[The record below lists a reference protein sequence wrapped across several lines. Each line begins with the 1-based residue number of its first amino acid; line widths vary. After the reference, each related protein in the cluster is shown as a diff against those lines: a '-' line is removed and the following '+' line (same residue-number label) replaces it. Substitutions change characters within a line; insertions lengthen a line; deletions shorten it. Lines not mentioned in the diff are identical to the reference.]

1 MFTQIVV
8 NTCLVL
14 VGVLTVLYLY
24 IRRQFTYWER
34 LGVPYVKP
42 DSFLGN
48 FGDSFTKKRP
58 MSEILIEVYDKSSGK
73 GFTGVWNFFS
83 PTLFLA
89 NPEVLRDIMI
99 KNFDAWTDRGLPSN
113 PESDPLSQHVAAL
126 DGKMWK
132 DVRTKLTP
140 TFTSAKLKHMHYLLL
155 ECGKDLEKY
164 LESLVSKNE
173 AIEARE
179 VSAKFTTDVIGSC
192 AFGIQM
198 NSLSDEDA
206 AFRNMGKK
214 MLNVTIGQRF
224 AILVLLSS
232 PWLFKKLKLSL
243 TPRDVEEF
251 FLRITR
257 EAFEYREKN
266 NVQRHDF
273 IDLLR
278 NLKNVDQSLGEGE
291 TVFDDKLLTAQAFVF
306 FGAGFETSST
316 TIGYA
321 LHELAVNQ
329 DMQDRLRKELREMKA
344 ANKGEITWDGLQGMK
359 YLDMIFQETLRK
371 YPVVPQISRVSVK
384 PYQLPGTNVVLPSGS
399 RCIIPIYAF
408 HHDPQFFPNPEIF
421 DPKRFTD
428 EAKAQRRPFTFIP
441 FGGGPRN
448 CIGSRF
454 AEQQTK
460 IGIVSAIDKFKLSL
474 CEKSQNPIQYKKGAH
489 FLHADIGVWIKVSR
503 IGADNK

>member
-58 MSEILIEVYDKSSGK
+58 MSEMLIEVYDKSSGK

-83 PTLFLA
+83 PALFLA
-89 NPEVLRDIMI
+89 NPEVLCDIMI
-99 KNFDAWTDRGLPSN
+99 KNFDAWTDRGVPKN

-140 TFTSAKLKHMHYLLL
+140 TFTSAKLKHMHHLLL

-179 VSAKFTTDVIGSC
+179 VSAKFATDVIGSC

-214 MLNVTIGQRF
+214 MLDVTMGQRF
-224 AILVLLSS
+224 AIVVVLCS

-243 TPRDVEEF
+243 TRPDVEEF
-251 FLRITR
+251 FLRYTR
-257 EAFEYREKN
+257 ETFEYREKN
-266 NVQRHDF
+266 NVQKHDF

-329 DMQDRLRKELREMKA
+329 DMQDRLRKELHEMKA

-371 YPVVPQISRVSVK
+371 YPVVPQVSRVSVK

-428 EAKAQRRPFTFIP
+428 EAKAHRRPLTFIP

-448 CIGSRF
+448 CIASRF

-474 CEKSQNPIQYKKGAH
+474 CEKSQNPIQYKKGEL
-489 FLHADIGVWIKVSR
+489 FLHSDIGVWIKVSR